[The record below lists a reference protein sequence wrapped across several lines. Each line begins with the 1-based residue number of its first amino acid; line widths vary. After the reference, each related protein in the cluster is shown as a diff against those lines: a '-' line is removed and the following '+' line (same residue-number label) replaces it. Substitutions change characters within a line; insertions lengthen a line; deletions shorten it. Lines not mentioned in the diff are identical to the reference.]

1 MVGRPRLYELPEFE
15 RFLVDGARTNHRMA
29 RVYTQQVCKLLALI
43 PKDPAEADV
52 RAALVQVQTGRGRDT
67 KAAWNA
73 YAEMQGKAGVR
84 LPTIAKTPRM
94 IKLDEVQRALTQ
106 DMQLLADI
114 TGASLRE
121 LVDLKAPALQ
131 FFKTAQGAAEWEVAV
146 TLPTPPRVVFFA
158 LSGEHQ
164 LMRRLWS
171 AYSIAYA
178 SSTREVSVFDG
189 GRTWD
194 DWCVLAASAGLR
206 FESAQISIGRL
217 GVSPAVAPPMVRRL
231 AAPTLRE
238 VHWDSCLRTWLNNPD
253 MSWNELQQMIWDVP
267 ESEATTQT

>member
-15 RFLVDGARTNHRMA
+15 RFLVDGARTNRRMA

-94 IKLDEVQRALTQ
+94 IKLDEVQRARTQ

-114 TGASLRE
+114 TGSSLRE

-131 FFKTAQGAAEWEVAV
+131 FFKTAQGAAEWEVGV

-158 LSGEHQ
+158 LSGGHP

-206 FESAQISIGRL
+206 FESA
-217 GVSPAVAPPMVRRL
+217 PAVDPPMVRRL
-231 AAPTLRE
+231 ATPTLRE
-238 VHWDSCLRTWLNNPD
+238 IHWDFCLRTWLINPD